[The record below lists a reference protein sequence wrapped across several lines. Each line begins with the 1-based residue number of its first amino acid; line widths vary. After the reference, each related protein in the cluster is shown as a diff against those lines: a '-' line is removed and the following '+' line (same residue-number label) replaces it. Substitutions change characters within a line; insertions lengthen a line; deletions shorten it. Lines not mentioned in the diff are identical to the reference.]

1 MIKRKIRK
9 IRKRG
14 NNVEAQ
20 GASRCSS
27 KEHVGVGPYSFDS
40 ENLKLRSPMK
50 SQTSDNMQNHAGYFG
65 LK

>member
-1 MIKRKIRK
+1 MIKGKIRILK
-9 IRKRG
+9 KR

-27 KEHVGVGPYSFDS
+27 KEHVGIGPYCIDS
-40 ENLKLRSPMK
+40 ENLKLLSPMK
-50 SQTSDNMQNHAGYFG
+50 SQTSDDMQNHSGYFG